1 MFPLTF
7 KDLPAYCSCSLPE
20 SRPFIK
26 PPFSWVSYCN
36 PTSLHLLSGLMWH
49 SEVLFSFLQRLI
61 LLLMA
66 FMHAYSQMLFHKPCF
81 WAKSKGNQ
89 KKTISF
95 FMNLYSEIWLSL
107 IYFWMTMLK
116 TFFLFFF
123 FGFGIDFSI
132 YTDLK
137 RSNSFIV
144 YISNSSLGNYCSY
157 VTLQLIY
164 VLMCSRELYL
174 DIISWLAQWLTYIQK
189 RVISFYHI
197 YQVISCI

>member
-1 MFPLTF
+1 MWADDSHVSLTF

-20 SRPFIK
+20 SSQSHQWIIK
-26 PPFSWVSYCN
+26 LPFSWISYCN
-36 PTSLHLLSGLMWH
+36 PTSLHPLSGLVWH

-66 FMHAYSQMLFHKPCF
+66 FMHAYSQMLFYKPCF

-95 FMNLYSEIWLSL
+95 FMNLYSEIWLSW

-116 TFFLFFF
+116 TFFFFWF
-123 FGFGIDFSI
+123 WHWFLI

-137 RSNSFIV
+137 RSSSFIV
-144 YISNSSLGNYCSY
+144 
-157 VTLQLIY
+157 
-164 VLMCSRELYL
+164 
-174 DIISWLAQWLTYIQK
+174 
-189 RVISFYHI
+189 
-197 YQVISCI
+197 